1 MKSMKKIIAAILLA
15 TLGVSTVVADDD
27 NDEIPGGWDFEIP
40 GMTVSSSSSKAKV
53 KGSLNSTFSF
63 GFIGGVS
70 QDPGVGIN
78 MGQSFEIEWGDVIS
92 GKLRL
97 GRKDFL
103 RLGMG
108 FDWRN
113 YRMTDRVFV
122 KQPDGVTIT
131 SPFPAGTEPKFSRI
145 HTFSLSF
152 PLKYYHYFNKKVFF
166 AVGPELYVTPWA
178 SLKTK
183 YYDATGEEQ
192 KVTASNLHENR
203 VSVGVGA
210 EINIHHIGIYY
221 KYNPFNVL
229 SSSFGPGFASMTTGI
244 KIAF

>member
-1 MKSMKKIIAAILLA
+1 MKKILAAILLA
-15 TLGVSTVVADDD
+15 SFGLTTVVADDD
-27 NDEIPGGWDFEIP
+27 NDEVPGGWDFELP
-40 GMTVSSSSSKAKV
+40 GLKVSKKVSSSKAKV
-53 KGSLNSTFSF
+53 TSSISSTFSF

-78 MGQSFEIEWGDVIS
+78 MGQSFEIEWGDVLTAKVRI
-92 GKLRL
+92 

-103 RLGMG
+103 RIGMG

-113 YRMTDRVFV
+113 YRMTDRMFV
-122 KQPDGVTIT
+122 KGNDGVTVT
-131 SPFPAGTEPKFSRI
+131 SPFPDGTEPKFSRI

-152 PLKYYHYFNKKVFF
+152 PLKYYHYFNKKMYF
-166 AVGPELYVTPWA
+166 AVGPELYITPWA

-183 YYDATGEEQ
+183 YYENGEEQ
-192 KVTASNLHENR
+192 KITAGNIHENT
-203 VSVGVGA
+203 VSLGVGA

-229 SSSFGPGFASMTTGI
+229 GSSFGPGFASMTTGI
-244 KIAF
+244 KVAF